1 MLVTLSILGISLL
14 VLGILAWALLGRRK
28 KANAAAAELKP
39 SATQA
44 MSATADTA
52 PQQVQTAPATAA
64 VEPAT
69 FTKTEPE
76 VASTAAA
83 KPADTAYTEQPPE
96 DSVLHRHYD
105 AMHSLVSAAETHSD
119 IPPIQT
125 AAIAT
130 PAVAAMASTSALPQD
145 SVLRRHF
152 LAHITREIESELPA
166 KPADSVLKRHHEAMV
181 AHKLQQYLA
190 RLQSV

>member
-1 MLVTLSILGISLL
+1 M
-14 VLGILAWALLGRRK
+14 GILAWALLGRRK

-52 PQQVQTAPATAA
+52 PQQAQTAPATAA

-76 VASTAAA
+76 LASTAAA

-105 AMHSLVSAAETHSD
+105 AMHSLASAAETHSD

-125 AAIAT
+125 AAAIAT

-166 KPADSVLKRHHEAMV
+166 KPADSVLKRHYEAMV

-190 RLQSV
+190 GLQSV